1 MTPEVL
7 AFLVIVPGAIWFGGS
22 IASTLLGARIAS
34 SKDAGALGRFAKE
47 YVQLAPGLF
56 GGSGFLAL
64 TAGIWFVA
72 SSKEIGFG
80 TPWAILALV
89 LWFVSIVLAA
99 TVVGFS
105 WTRVAVALGHAVG
118 EEGGARTPSVDSAN
132 APTLVRK
139 ALRLSWVDIAIRTV
153 VLLLVFWQPGS

>member
-1 MTPEVL
+1 
-7 AFLVIVPGAIWFGGS
+7 
-22 IASTLLGARIAS
+22 
-34 SKDAGALGRFAKE
+34 
-47 YVQLAPGLF
+47 
-56 GGSGFLAL
+56 
-64 TAGIWFVA
+64 
-72 SSKEIGFG
+72 
-80 TPWAILALV
+80 V

-118 EEGGARTPSVDSAN
+118 EEGGVRTPSVDSAN

>member
-1 MTPEVL
+1 
-7 AFLVIVPGAIWFGGS
+7 
-22 IASTLLGARIAS
+22 S
-34 SKDAGALGRFAKE
+34 SKDAGALGRFAEE

-80 TPWAILALV
+80 TPWALLALV
-89 LWFVSIVLAA
+89 LWFFSIIFAA
-99 TVVGFS
+99 TAVGFS
-105 WTRVAVALGHAVG
+105 WTRIAEALGHAVG

-132 APTLVRK
+132 APALVSK
-139 ALRLSWVDIAIRTV
+139 ALRLSWVDIAVRAV
-153 VLLLVFWQPGS
+153 VV